1 MVVGS
6 TAVDFTAVDFTE
18 VGTADT
24 ADNLSVTSYKL

>member
-6 TAVDFTAVDFTE
+6 TAVDLTE

-24 ADNLSVTSYKL
+24 EDNLSVTSYKL